1 MKVKPVKA
9 GWYNAFRPWTLH
21 GAVIPVLLGGLL
33 AFHDGY
39 VCWWVLILAIIGGC
53 LLQSAANLLN
63 TYGDYASGLDNEEN
77 HSRSPEL
84 VSGALRPKKVLYAGM
99 ACIMLTALIG
109 IVLIWYSGWG
119 ILWFGLAGMIGA
131 GSYTLGLSYKYHGL
145 GLVSVFF
152 MMGILMPLGTY
163 YVLSDIVAWYVV
175 LVSLPNALLI
185 TAVLSGNEMRDFDS
199 DLEAGIKT
207 TSGRMG
213 HDRGMLLYRLLCTIP
228 YVILVLLVLF
238 GYLPYLSLL
247 AFLTLYPCWKLIENS
262 KHAREDKRSGFMMVP
277 MAFRLNWMF
286 GGLLMAGYVLAYYV
300 F

>member
-1 MKVKPVKA
+1 MKVKSVKA

-84 VSGALRPKKVLYAGM
+84 VSGALKPKKVLYAGM
-99 ACIMLTALIG
+99 ACIMFTALIG

-131 GSYTLGLSYKYHGL
+131 GCYTLGLSYKYYGL
-145 GLVSVFF
+145 GLISVFF

-163 YVLSDIVAWYVV
+163 YVLSDVVAGSVV
-175 LVSLPNALLI
+175 LVSLPNAFLI
-185 TAVLSGNEMRDFDS
+185 TAVLCGNEMRDFDS
-199 DLEAGIKT
+199 DLESGIKT
-207 TSGRMG
+207 TSGRLG
-213 HDRGMLLYRLLCTIP
+213 YDKGMLLYRLLCTIP
-228 YVILVLLVLF
+228 YVILILLVIF
-238 GYLPYLSLL
+238 RYLPYLSLL

-262 KHAREDKRSGFMMVP
+262 KHAREDKKCGFMMVP
-277 MAFRLNWMF
+277 IAFRLNWMF
-286 GGLLMAGYVLAYYV
+286 GGLLMIGYVLAYYV